1 MTKFLTTEVFEFW
14 KILLVFN
21 WRYTI
26 QYIHYFEVGHPLEK
40 NINSD
45 LETLILIEIR
55 SKLKF
60 DQTEIR
66 IHKKMHPTKAT
77 SKTLGSKSML
87 GWKSPNFEAI
97 GSTLRTKIYYMV
109 VFQNCF
115 DTMLNFY
122 LFSNINIYFT
132 VIFKD

>member
-1 MTKFLTTEVFEFW
+1 MTKFLTTQVFDFW
-14 KILLVFN
+14 KILLLFN

-26 QYIHYFEVGHPLEK
+26 QSIYYFEVGHPLKK

-45 LETLILIEIR
+45 LETLILTEIK
-55 SKLKF
+55 SKFKF

-97 GSTLRTKIYYMV
+97 VSTLTTKIYSMV

-122 LFSNINIYFT
+122 IFSNNNIYFT
-132 VIFKD
+132 MIFKD